1 MPNNVAISITA
12 DVAGATANL
21 ALARAEATATTKT
34 LNDLAKQV
42 QTTARTPELESSF
55 LAAADAAA
63 KARSQVA
70 LATAELR
77 RFAPAAESVAVG
89 GAVAAAEMNGAAVA
103 AGGLGHASAGVTR
116 ELLVMGRELANGNF
130 NRMAGS
136 ATILAGRL
144 NLLSPA
150 FISAGVAAAALAIPL
165 VAMSGYF
172 DTLFDK
178 QAQEVEKLQE
188 QQRASELTQKAQE
201 QFQQTAEGV
210 TKAIYD
216 QKAAL
221 EGDVEALKSEAEKS
235 YESAKANLEN
245 EKRIRA
251 VTEALAERA
260 QAEYRSAQAQTF
272 GAGGAASAG
281 MVAAMYGSQA
291 RKAVDTAK
299 KAQDDLA
306 QAQKNLVQAQANLSI
321 EAGRRMA
328 DPVEQIKKKY
338 EGSGGLID
346 AARQRAIAEGK
357 TGIELQNQ
365 VQALAEQ
372 EKAELANAKDKR
384 KGRSSAGRDD
394 TVQQWTE
401 QLRAQE
407 IVSKDFFRDQTADEL
422 KFWQGKLTLVQA
434 GGKDWLQVQ
443 SRIFDA
449 QRTLARQGY
458 QDQIADY
465 NERLAADRD
474 NWAREQA
481 DWDAKLGFIKAKQG
495 ELSREYKIAYTEME
509 RAQHEHAEKDLR
521 DTETGIKSATDLL
534 KRGLDAQAKVRED
547 DAKAAEE
554 ITKGNAGGSLFGEIA
569 ATRQVAVIHADLT
582 AQKIADND
590 RLYQA
595 ESQQLD
601 EAIAKAKAAGQT
613 ELAAYQSLLAQKAA
627 ADERYADTKRTLE
640 AQQRQQAIADI
651 EAQKNAFQS
660 YISGTVNATITGFD
674 RMISGQQSWK
684 QFGIAIYGSVVHEFE
699 SQIAKMVSNWIVS
712 HLLMSGAQKAQLAV
726 QTSAQTAAAAT
737 NTATSLAANRAIS
750 QSYVGVAGAAGV
762 ASMAAAP
769 FPLDLGAPAFGAAM
783 SAAAQGFAVAASFD
797 KGTNMLPRDMIAQV
811 HAGERIVPAADNA
824 KLMELTARG
833 AGQGN
838 GGGDTHIHFSP
849 TIHGG
854 AAPDVIAALE
864 NNFGDFKRMVRN
876 AARAG
881 AF

>member
-42 QTTARTPELESSF
+42 QTSARTPELESSF

-63 KARSQVA
+63 KAKSQVA

-77 RFAPAAESVAVG
+77 RFTPAVESVAVG
-89 GAVAAAEMNGAAVA
+89 GAVAAAEMRGAAVA
-103 AGGLGHASAGVTR
+103 VTGVGHASAGVTR

-150 FISAGVAAAALAIPL
+150 FISAGVAVAALAIPV

-188 QQRASELTQKAQE
+188 QERASELTKKAQE
-201 QFQQTAEGV
+201 AFQHTAEGV
-210 TKAIYD
+210 TKAIND

-221 EGDVEALKSEAEKS
+221 EGDVDGLKSEAEKS
-235 YESAKANLEN
+235 YETAKANLEH
-245 EKRIRA
+245 EAAIRR

-281 MVAAMYGSQA
+281 IVAAMYASQA
-291 RKAVDTAK
+291 QKSVDAAK
-299 KAQDDLA
+299 KSQEDMA
-306 QAQKNLVQAQANLSI
+306 QAQKNLTMAQANLSI

-365 VQALAEQ
+365 VQSLAEQ

-407 IVSKDFFRDQTADEL
+407 IASNDFFRDQTADEL
-422 KFWQGKLTLVQA
+422 KFWQSKLALVET

-443 SRIFDA
+443 SRIYEA
-449 QRTLARQGY
+449 QRTLARQAY
-458 QDQIADY
+458 QDQLAQFS
-465 NERLAADRD
+465 ERISADRD
-474 NWAREQA
+474 NWAAQQKDMQNRLVYIVTHEGQ
-481 DWDAKLGFIKAKQG
+481 I
-495 ELSREYKIAYTEME
+495 SRAYQNAYAEME
-509 RAQHEHAEKDLR
+509 RATREHNEKDLR
-521 DTETGIKSATDLL
+521 DTETSIKSSSDLL

-547 DAKAAEE
+547 DAKAAEA
-554 ITKGNAGGSLFGEIA
+554 IARGNAGGSLFGEIA
-569 ATRQVAVIHADLT
+569 AQRQIAVIHQDLI
-582 AQKIADND
+582 AQKIADNEK
-590 RLYQA
+590 LYQND
-595 ESQQLD
+595 SQKLD
-601 EAIAKAKAAGQT
+601 AALAAAKAANQT
-613 ELAAYQSLLAQKAA
+613 ELAAYKTLQDQKAA

-651 EAQKNAFQS
+651 EAQRNAFQG
-660 YISGTVNATITGFD
+660 YISGTVNATISGFD
-674 RMISGQQSWK
+674 KMISGQQTWR
-684 QFGIAIYGSVVHEFE
+684 QFGISIYGSVVHEFE
-699 SQIAKMVSNWIVS
+699 SQIARMVSHWIVS
-712 HLLMSGAQKAQLAV
+712 HVLMSAAQKAQLAT
-726 QTSAQTAAAAT
+726 QTSAQATA
-737 NTATSLAANRAIS
+737 NSINLATSLASNRAIA

-769 FPLDLGAPAFGAAM
+769 FPIDLGAPAFGAAM

-797 KGTNMLPRDMIAQV
+797 KGTNMLPSDMIAQV

-833 AGQGN
+833 AGQGA
-838 GGGDTHIHFSP
+838 GGDTHIHFSP